1 MVLSN
6 DSERESSFVP
16 AWVWWTPVSV
26 AAGAVLPDRV
36 RDPMRGAALVA
47 VAGIEQLGVAAQMAV
62 AGVDWPP
69 AAAVVGASPML
80 VGWPVAV
87 VLLLVVVSAVRSG
100 VRRWW
105 SQ

>member
-1 MVLSN
+1 MLSS
-6 DSERESSFVP
+6 DGQRDPLVSG
-16 AWVWWTPVSV
+16 WVWWMPVSV

-47 VAGIEQLGVAAQMAV
+47 VAGIEQLGVVTQTAV
-62 AGVDWPP
+62 AGMGWPP
-69 AAAVVGASPML
+69 VAAVAGWPPVL
-80 VGWPVAV
+80 VGWPAAV
-87 VLLLVVVSAVRSG
+87 LVVLVVVSAVRSG